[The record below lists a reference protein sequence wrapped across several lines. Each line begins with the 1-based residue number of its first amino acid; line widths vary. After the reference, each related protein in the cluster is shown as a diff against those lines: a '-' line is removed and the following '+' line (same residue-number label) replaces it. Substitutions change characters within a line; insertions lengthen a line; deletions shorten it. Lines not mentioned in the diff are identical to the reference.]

1 MLSNL
6 STTHPIA
13 GPARISST
21 RFPWAVFIFLL
32 AVFAFSSWDFTPS
45 HNGYDAANADE
56 LSETAQTGSIGRQVA
71 LTCLG
76 LYALYTARSPRSR
89 KIHSNGLIGVALLA
103 YIAWACASLIWTV
116 DVDLTGKAAARLLL
130 MFFGAVAI
138 ARKLTIQQIAKIT
151 LGISLVT
158 LLVGVCDE
166 LTLGTFDPGSPE
178 WRLSGMMHPV
188 SQGWNCGL
196 LCLSALYLSKV
207 PPLSHRHIY
216 RIAMAIGLV
225 SLALTKSRMALASTI
240 VCMAIVYIR
249 DLNPLQRVASVTASG
264 VVACIAALAMADNA
278 KHYVAFGRESATE
291 TSFGTLT
298 GRIPLWEECLRYASK
313 RPLCGYGYNS
323 FLSPSNLLNMSGA
336 SGWMSSPH
344 SGYVGA
350 LFELG
355 AIGLLLLIATLLLAT
370 GLSLSTVSRDREQLF
385 VGCILVWITLNLILE
400 SFLITSSFFATFL
413 TFTLLARL
421 GLTRPCA
428 DCDSFSTAIRLT
440 GRQKTEHHACDLS

>member
-1 MLSNL
+1 MLSKL
-6 STTHPIA
+6 PVTHPVA

-32 AVFAFSSWDFTPS
+32 AVFAFCSWDFTPS
-45 HNGYDAANADE
+45 DNGYDAANADE

-76 LYALYTARSPRSR
+76 LYALYTARSPASR
-89 KIHSNGLIGVALLA
+89 KIRSNGLIGATFLT
-103 YIAWACASLIWTV
+103 YIAWACASLVWTA

-130 MFFGAVAI
+130 MFLGAIAI
-138 ARKLTIQQIAKIT
+138 ARKLTIRQIAQIT

-166 LTLGTFDPGSPE
+166 VALGTFDPASPE

-207 PPLSHRHIY
+207 HPLSHRHIY
-216 RIAMAIGLV
+216 RIAMIIGLV
-225 SLALTKSRMALASTI
+225 CLVLTKSRMALASTVI
-240 VCMAIVYIR
+240 CMAIVYVR
-249 DLNPLQRVASVTASG
+249 DLNPMQRVASAAGSG
-264 VVACIAALAMADNA
+264 VVACIAALAMSDSA
-278 KHYVAFGRESATE
+278 KHYAAFGREGATE
-291 TSFGTLT
+291 ASFGTLT

-313 RPLCGYGYNS
+313 RPLCGYGYNT

-344 SGYVGA
+344 SGYVGT

-355 AIGLLLLIATLLLAT
+355 AIGLLLLIATLLLAI
-370 GLSLSTVSRDREQLF
+370 GLSWARVSEDREQLF
-385 VGCILVWITLNLILE
+385 VGCVLIWITLNLILE

-421 GLTRPCA
+421 GLTRPYM
-428 DCDSFSTAIRLT
+428 DCDGFSIATVRVI
-440 GRQKTEHHACDLS
+440 